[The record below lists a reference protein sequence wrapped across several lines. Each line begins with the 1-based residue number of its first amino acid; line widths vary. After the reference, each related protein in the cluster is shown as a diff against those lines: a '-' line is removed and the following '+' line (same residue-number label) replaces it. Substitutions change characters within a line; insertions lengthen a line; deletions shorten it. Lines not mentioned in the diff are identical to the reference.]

1 MSVTVS
7 YSHAAPFIRERLCR
21 AAHNL
26 VNAPTKRQE
35 SAALAELSAY
45 AASLDILVSAG
56 DYLDTDGI
64 GNERYLP
71 EDSIAHA
78 RDQLGS
84 AFADRLGIV
93 AATPDRPV
101 LLDRANR
108 E

>member
-26 VNAPTKRQE
+26 ANAPTKRQE
-35 SAALAELSAY
+35 GVSLAELNSY
-45 AASLDILVSAG
+45 AASLDILISAG
-56 DYLDTDGI
+56 DYLDTYGI

-71 EDSIAHA
+71 EDAIDHA
-78 RDQLGS
+78 RDQLGA

-93 AATPDRPV
+93 ASNPAGRP
-101 LLDRANR
+101 
-108 E
+108 